1 MPTHKKIAPTELAA
15 QVRTRRIIAKPEKRN
30 GLVVWRG
37 GGVCLHARKPKQRG
51 GARVRRGTRRCR
63 EMIDYRAMRV
73 LLLSLSSETKDLVHN
88 ALAGQGYE
96 IASDSG
102 LTVDEVLALSPE
114 VLITEASPTDLSCCG
129 MISQLK
135 ARSDTR
141 ASVKIVMVVRGG
153 ALERARALDL
163 GADDV
168 ITYPFDPVEFAAR
181 VRTQFRERQ
190 PEEDLKTMLK
200 YAVQREQMAD
210 IAVESLSGGAVTKH
224 RFWIIPAIFVVSA
237 AAVLA
242 AAFIMI
248 STGRSR
254 KETRQLRA
262 EIARLN
268 NGLGV
273 HDQLLQRTEQARNSL
288 DARAKSTSDAR
299 DSLRAQSE
307 DLRKKMAAAEGPDA
321 QSLKQQLAD
330 TQKRLKL
337 LENEG
342 KIAETIVH
350 SYGPSVCLLHVVVEF
365 LDKESGKPIQIA
377 LDAMG
382 KPQVDDKGMVRL
394 DAGGAGP
401 HLQIDIFGT
410 GFLVRRDGRILT
422 NHHVAEPW
430 WSNDELK
437 ELLDHGA
444 TAYVLSYKA
453 YFPGTSDG
461 ISAKLDKIS
470 SSADVAVLKLEAPT
484 PSNTT
489 LLELAD
495 RSDATISGEPV
506 VLIGYPTGIEGIL
519 ARAGTDVAQKIADG
533 TQNVN
538 QMVSQLAQQKL
549 IRPTTTQGHIGD
561 VLQDKIVYDAATTS
575 GGSGG
580 PLFNRDG
587 KVIGVNFAILKGFGG
602 SNLAV
607 PARYAKELLR

>member
-1 MPTHKKIAPTELAA
+1 
-15 QVRTRRIIAKPEKRN
+15 
-30 GLVVWRG
+30 
-37 GGVCLHARKPKQRG
+37 
-51 GARVRRGTRRCR
+51 
-63 EMIDYRAMRV
+63 MIDCRVMRV
-73 LLLSLSSETKDLVHN
+73 LLLNLNSETNNLVKS
-88 ALAGQGYE
+88 ALGGQGYE
-96 IASDSG
+96 ITTESG
-102 LTVDEVLALSPE
+102 LTVDEVLALLPE
-114 VLITEASPTDLSCCG
+114 VMITEASPTDLSCCG
-129 MISQLK
+129 MIAQLK

-141 ASVKIVMVVRGG
+141 SSVKIVMVVRGG

-168 ITYPFDPVEFAAR
+168 ITFPFEAVEFAAR

-210 IAVESLSGGAVTKH
+210 IAVESLSGGAVSKH
-224 RFWIIPAIFVVSA
+224 RFWLIPAVFVVSA
-237 AAVLA
+237 AAVLS
-242 AAFIMI
+242 AAFIVF

-254 KETRQLRA
+254 KETLQLRA

-268 NGLGV
+268 SGLGL
-273 HDQLLQRTEQARNSL
+273 HDQLLQRTEQMRNTL
-288 DARAKSTSDAR
+288 DASAKSNTAAR
-299 DSLRAQSE
+299 DNLRAQSE
-307 DLRKKMAAAEGPDA
+307 DLRKKMASAEGPDA
-321 QSLKQQLAD
+321 QSLKQQLVD

-377 LDAMG
+377 LDTMG
-382 KPQVDDKGMVRL
+382 RPQVDDKGMVRL

-401 HLQIDIFGT
+401 HLQIDVFGT
-410 GFLVRRDGRILT
+410 GFLVRRDGRIVT

-444 TAYVLSYKA
+444 AAYVLSYKA
-453 YFPGTSDG
+453 YFPGSVEG
-461 ISAKLDKIS
+461 ISAKLEKIS
-470 SSADVAVLKLEAPT
+470 SSADVALLKLEAPT
-484 PSNTT
+484 PPNAT
-489 LLELAD
+489 LLELDERIEA
-495 RSDATISGEPV
+495 SISGEPV

-519 ARAGTDVAQKIADG
+519 ARAGTEVAQKIADG

-538 QMVSQLAQQKL
+538 QIVSQLAEQRL

-587 KVIGVNFAILKGFGG
+587 KVIGVNFAILKEFGG

-607 PARYAKELLR
+607 PAKYAKELLK

>member
-1 MPTHKKIAPTELAA
+1 M
-15 QVRTRRIIAKPEKRN
+15 RI
-30 GLVVWRG
+30 
-37 GGVCLHARKPKQRG
+37 
-51 GARVRRGTRRCR
+51 
-63 EMIDYRAMRV
+63 
-73 LLLSLSSETKDLVHN
+73 LLLSLSSETKDLVHS

-102 LTVDEVLALSPE
+102 LTVDEVLALLPE
-114 VLITEASPTDLSCCG
+114 VLVTEASPTDLSCCG
-129 MISQLK
+129 MITQLK

-168 ITYPFDPVEFAAR
+168 ITFPFDAVEFAAR

-200 YAVQREQMAD
+200 YAVQREQLAD
-210 IAVESLSGGAVTKH
+210 IAVESLSGRAVGKH
-224 RFWIIPAIFVVSA
+224 RFWLIPAIFVVSA
-237 AAVLA
+237 AAILA
-242 AAFIMI
+242 AAFIVI

-254 KETRQLRA
+254 KETLQLRA

-268 NGLGV
+268 TGLGL
-273 HDQLLQRTEQARNSL
+273 HDQLLRATEL
-288 DARAKSTSDAR
+288 AR
-299 DSLRAQSE
+299 DSLDAKAKSDLAARDTLRAQSA
-307 DLRKKMAAAEGPDA
+307 DLQKKMATAEGSDA
-321 QSLKQQLAD
+321 QDLKRQLAD

-337 LENEG
+337 LEGEG

-365 LDKESGKPIQIA
+365 LDKQSGKPIQIA
-377 LDAMG
+377 VDALG
-382 KPQVDDKGMVRL
+382 KPQVDDKGMMQL

-401 HLQIDIFGT
+401 HLQIDVFGT
-410 GFLVRRDGRILT
+410 GFLVARDGRILT

-437 ELLDHGA
+437 ELLDRGA

-453 YFPGTSDG
+453 YFPGSSEG
-461 ISAKLDKIS
+461 IAAKLERVS
-470 SSADVAVLKLEAPT
+470 SQADVATLKLEAAMPVRA
-484 PSNTT
+484 T
-489 LLELAD
+489 LLELDD
-495 RSDATISGEPV
+495 RSEATVSGEPV

-519 ARAGTDVAQKIADG
+519 ARAGPEVAQKIAES
-533 TQNVN
+533 TQSVN
-538 QMVSQLAQQKL
+538 QIVSQLAAQKL

-561 VLQDKIVYDAATTS
+561 VLKDKIVYDAATTS

-607 PARYAKELLR
+607 PSRYARELLK

>member
-1 MPTHKKIAPTELAA
+1 MARAEMGR
-15 QVRTRRIIAKPEKRN
+15 QSS
-30 GLVVWRG
+30 
-37 GGVCLHARKPKQRG
+37 VCHG
-51 GARVRRGTRRCR
+51 MV
-63 EMIDYRAMRV
+63 DYPPMRV
-73 LLLSLSSETKDLVHN
+73 LLLNLYPETDDLVN
-88 ALAGQGYE
+88 QALAGQGYE
-96 IASDSG
+96 IATDSA
-102 LTVDEVLALSPE
+102 LTVDQVLALSPE
-114 VLITEASPTDLSCCG
+114 VLITEASPTDLTCCG
-129 MISQLK
+129 LITQLN
-135 ARSDTR
+135 ARSDSR
-141 ASVKIVMVVRGG
+141 ASIRILMVVRGG

-168 ITYPFDPVEFAAR
+168 ITFPFEAIEFSAR
-181 VRTQFRERQ
+181 VRTQFRERK

-210 IAVESLSGGAVTKH
+210 IAVESLSGGAVGKH
-224 RFWIIPAIFVVSA
+224 RFWLIPAIFVVSA
-237 AAVLA
+237 GALLA
-242 AAFIMI
+242 AAFIVI
-248 STGRSR
+248 STTRSH
-254 KETRQLRA
+254 KETLQLRA
-262 EIARLN
+262 EIARLS
-268 NGLGV
+268 NGLGLRE
-273 HDQLLQRTEQARNSL
+273 QLVQRTEQARSTL
-288 DARAKSTSDAR
+288 DASAKSDSAVR

-307 DLRKKMAAAEGPDA
+307 DLRKKMAAADGSDA

-330 TQKRLKL
+330 TQKRLKS

-377 LDAMG
+377 LDALG

-394 DAGGAGP
+394 DAGGNGP
-401 HLQIDIFGT
+401 HLQIDVFGT

-453 YFPGTSDG
+453 YFPGSSEG

-470 SSADVAVLKLEAPT
+470 SSADVATLKLEAAT
-484 PSNTT
+484 PPRAT
-489 LLELAD
+489 LLELDD
-495 RSDATISGEPV
+495 RSEASVSGEPV

-519 ARAGTDVAQKIADG
+519 ARAGSDVTQKIADG

-538 QMVSQLAQQKL
+538 QIVSQLAEQKL

-561 VLQDKIVYDAATTS
+561 VLKDKIVYDAATTS

-607 PARYAKELLR
+607 PARYAQELLR

>member
-1 MPTHKKIAPTELAA
+1 
-15 QVRTRRIIAKPEKRN
+15 
-30 GLVVWRG
+30 
-37 GGVCLHARKPKQRG
+37 
-51 GARVRRGTRRCR
+51 
-63 EMIDYRAMRV
+63 MRV
-73 LLLSLSSETKDLVHN
+73 LLLNLNPETNDLVHS
-88 ALAGQGYE
+88 ALVGQGYE
-96 IASDSG
+96 IASELG

-129 MISQLK
+129 MITQLK

-141 ASVKIVMVVRGG
+141 ASVKVMMVVRGG

-168 ITYPFDPVEFAAR
+168 ITFPFEGIEFSAR

-210 IAVESLSGGAVTKH
+210 IAVESLSGGAVSKH
-224 RFWIIPAIFVVSA
+224 RFWLIPAVFVVSA
-237 AAVLA
+237 AAILA
-242 AAFIMI
+242 AAFIVFSM
-248 STGRSR
+248 GRSR
-254 KETRQLRA
+254 KETLQLRA

-268 NGLGV
+268 SGLGL
-273 HDQLLQRTEQARNSL
+273 HDQLLQRTEQVRNSL
-288 DARAKSTSDAR
+288 DANAKSNSAVR
-299 DSLRAQSE
+299 ENLRAQSE
-307 DLRKKMAAAEGPDA
+307 DLRKKMASAEGPDA
-321 QSLKQQLAD
+321 ESLKHQLVD

-365 LDKESGKPIQIA
+365 LDKETGKPIQIA
-377 LDAMG
+377 VDALG

-394 DAGGAGP
+394 DAGGVGP
-401 HLQIDIFGT
+401 HLQIDVFGT

-444 TAYVLSYKA
+444 AAYVLSYKA
-453 YFPGTSDG
+453 YFPGSAEG

-470 SSADVAVLKLEAPT
+470 SSADVAVLKLESPT
-484 PSNTT
+484 PSSAT
-489 LLELAD
+489 LLELDD
-495 RSDATISGEPV
+495 RSEASISGEPV

-519 ARAGTDVAQKIADG
+519 ARAGSDVAQKIADG

-538 QMVSQLAQQKL
+538 QIVAQLAAQKL

-607 PARYAKELLR
+607 PVRYAKELLR